1 MRPLP
6 GPRRAA
12 RERALLLLYEA
23 EAKGRSLSTLLAELP
38 LHPDPYT
45 EELVLGLE
53 AARDRVDEL
62 VGRHA
67 MGWSVGRMPAVDR
80 SLLRLATFELLAE
93 PDVPV
98 GAVIS
103 EAVELAHRY
112 STEESGRFVNG
123 VLAAVAEVV
132 RPLGEDGEDGEHGEE
147 SRPTVP

>member
-1 MRPLP
+1 MSPVP

-23 EAKGRSLSTLLAELP
+23 EAKELTLEALVAQLP
-38 LHPDPYT
+38 VRPDPYT

-53 AARDRVDEL
+53 ATRDRVDEL

-67 MGWSVGRMPAVDR
+67 VGWAVGRMPVVDR
-80 SLLRLATFELLAE
+80 SLLRLATLELLG
-93 PDVPV
+93 DVVPT

-123 VLAAVAEVV
+123 VLAAVAEEV
-132 RPLGEDGEDGEHGEE
+132 RPPGERCDGNQAP
-147 SRPTVP
+147 SR

>member
-1 MRPLP
+1 MSPLP

-23 EAKGRSLSTLLAELP
+23 EAKDLPARALLAQLP
-38 LHPDPYT
+38 IRPDAYT

-53 AARDRVDEL
+53 AARERVDEL

-67 MGWSVGRMPAVDR
+67 VGWAVGRMPAVDR

-93 PDVPV
+93 QEVPV

-123 VLAAVAEVV
+123 VLSAVAEEV
-132 RPLGEDGEDGEHGEE
+132 RPPDERCEAGQPSSL
-147 SRPTVP
+147 

>member
-1 MRPLP
+1 MRPVA

-23 EAKGRSLSTLLAELP
+23 EAKKRPLGALLAELP
-38 LHPDPYT
+38 VRPDPYT
-45 EELVLGLE
+45 AELVLGLE

-67 MGWSVGRMPAVDR
+67 VGWAVGRMPAVDR

-93 PDVPV
+93 QEVPV

-123 VLAAVAEVV
+123 VLAAVAEEV
-132 RPLGEDGEDGEHGEE
+132 RPPSEDLGAGEGD
-147 SRPTVP
+147 RPSVP